1 VRCVP
6 GSRTP
11 TTSDVDDWFGE
22 DDWFA
27 EESSERSATRPEPTW
42 PEREPEHEPSPGTRV
57 GEFTFTLR
65 ALLVAAGLFALVVVV
80 VVLAVAGV
88 FSSGKSHAPPSGPS
102 RPVTTGS
109 TTTHNTPT
117 VPATKPPAAPTSTLK
132 PGDTGTQV
140 KLLQRALARLG
151 YSPGK
156 VDGDYGSSTQT
167 AVKQLQQASKLAAD
181 GVLGPQTLRALKR
194 ALASG

>member
-1 VRCVP
+1 MR
-6 GSRTP
+6 GRETP
-11 TTSDVDDWFGE
+11 SNPEVDDWFGE

-27 EESSERSATRPEPTW
+27 DEAAEQPATRPAPAW
-42 PEREPEHEPSPGTRV
+42 PEREPAPVLRARV
-57 GEFTFTLR
+57 GEFTFTVR
-65 ALLVAAGLFALVVVV
+65 TLLVAGGLVALAVVV

-102 RPVTTGS
+102 RPATTGS

-117 VPATKPPAAPTSTLK
+117 VPAATPPVAPTTTLK
-132 PGDTGTQV
+132 PGDTGAQV
-140 KLLQRALARLG
+140 KVLQRALARLG

-156 VDGDYGSSTQT
+156 IDGDYGSSTQT
-167 AVKQLQQASKLAAD
+167 ALKQFQQASRLTAD

-194 ALASG
+194 ALAAG

>member
-1 VRCVP
+1 MRGVP

-27 EESSERSATRPEPTW
+27 DESAERPPIPPAPAWPQTE
-42 PEREPEHEPSPGTRV
+42 PERVSGARL

-65 ALLVAAGLFALVVVV
+65 ALLVAGGLFALVLVV

-117 VPATKPPAAPTSTLK
+117 VPATTAPAAPTSTLK
-132 PGDTGTQV
+132 PGDTGAQV
-140 KLLQRALARLG
+140 KLLQRALAQLG

-156 VDGDYGSSTQT
+156 IDGDYGAATQT
-167 AVKQLQQASKLAAD
+167 AVKQLQQASKLTAD
-181 GVLGPQTLRALKR
+181 GVLGPQTLRALKL
-194 ALASG
+194 ALAHQ